1 MLSNEPRRCHLQPSF
16 MRLAGLRVPPAFSL
30 GRILEIGQ
38 HTSCGSRCAAFLAHI
53 LRKSSCPC
61 NLVLNAHPRKGPKLR
76 CRSPRTY
83 DWRPLKAAKRT
94 RKSDANLTVVS
105 LCNEVCSAVVI
116 FRLVSLQVAK
126 FAICNSCRRP
136 PPPILSTI
144 VMESSDGVYWIA
156 DLSLETS

>member
-1 MLSNEPRRCHLQPSF
+1 MLSNEPKRCHLQPSF
-16 MRLAGLRVPPAFSL
+16 LRSGLPPAASAAVSGSNNRDGRASADL
-30 GRILEIGQ
+30 GSPAI
-38 HTSCGSRCAAFLAHI
+38 LAHI